1 MSDQVEQ
8 IAVTLIRPGKN
19 HRREFDPEKLA
30 ELADSIGKHGLAQPI
45 TVRPVGE
52 GYEIVAGERR
62 FRAISELLKWAY
74 APCLVR
80 AMSDEEA
87 EVIMG
92 IENLQRADLLP
103 LEEAEVYRRQADAGK
118 TPTEIGRLFGV
129 SSTKVKARLVLYDL
143 APEYQQM
150 VNKGQLPLGHAVR
163 LAVLDVNRQ
172 REAVRWL
179 TAQPGLVSERIF
191 GQYVEKLLAS
201 QQQDSLFNLSFFAA
215 PEVDTAVQEAEGD
228 LAKLLPPPN
237 SDLPEVV
244 FAGSM
249 AEMMDGYVATLLETD
264 PSKAEVLI
272 HFWRSAMSFNY
283 MRLSPY
289 ESKVLEKHGARLVQG
304 GSS

>member
-1 MSDQVEQ
+1 MSEQVQQ
-8 IAVTLIRPGKN
+8 IDVTLIRPGKN

-45 TVRPVGE
+45 TVRPVGDE
-52 GYEIVAGERR
+52 YEIVAGERR
-62 FRAISELLKWAY
+62 YRAISEVLRWEN

-80 AMSDEEA
+80 EMSDEEA

-92 IENLQRADLLP
+92 IENLQRSDLLP

-129 SSTKVKARLVLYDL
+129 SATKVKTRLVLYDL

-163 LAVLDVNRQ
+163 MAVLDVNRQ

-179 TAQPGLVSERIF
+179 TAQPGLVAERIF

-215 PEVDTAVQEAEGD
+215 PEIDTAVQEAEGD
-228 LAKLLPPPN
+228 LAKLLPAA
-237 SDLPEVV
+237 DGLPEVA

-289 ESKVLEKHGARLVQG
+289 ESKVLERHGARLVQG
-304 GSS
+304 DGT